1 MIDWNT
7 KKVLVT
13 GGNGFVGTN
22 LCSKLDKLSVKISE
36 LQAMSSSN
44 EDRLNKLEKRNS
56 GGSRF

>member
-22 LCSKLDKLSVKISE
+22 LCNKLDKLSVKISE